1 MKIKQLANPAIN
13 ILLVFVMVFTQS
25 WSADG
30 LAGNKL
36 FPRLWGGVQCETTCP
51 TPFWV
56 VEAALL
62 FVSLACAFGLYFRRS
77 TFLPINVQRIG
88 EPGIVEPR
96 QVLILTVSNNPW
108 KFQWNEKLKNKLT
121 VSINGNPPIPLPDKY
136 RLDDALDVMKNL
148 ANSEAKRPFFSWE
161 QLLRAIAPHH
171 SKLERIILVGSTN
184 GANSYSQLDD
194 CKKLIQHYFDLTK
207 IEISKESVHFDSLD
221 NLLSR
226 YNGIIAKEKS
236 RKSQL
241 IFDVTGGTK
250 VVSIAVAMVT
260 LEHPEIEFQY
270 VETEGEKRVRTFNVT
285 TSALENQ

>member
-1 MKIKQLANPAIN
+1 
-13 ILLVFVMVFTQS
+13 
-25 WSADG
+25 
-30 LAGNKL
+30 
-36 FPRLWGGVQCETTCP
+36 
-51 TPFWV
+51 
-56 VEAALL
+56 
-62 FVSLACAFGLYFRRS
+62 
-77 TFLPINVQRIG
+77 
-88 EPGIVEPR
+88 
-96 QVLILTVSNNPW
+96 
-108 KFQWNEKLKNKLT
+108 
-121 VSINGNPPIPLPDKY
+121 
-136 RLDDALDVMKNL
+136 
-148 ANSEAKRPFFSWE
+148 
-161 QLLRAIAPHH
+161 
-171 SKLERIILVGSTN
+171 LVGSTN

-285 TSALENQ
+285 TSALEN

>member
-13 ILLVFVMVFTQS
+13 TLLVFVMVFTQS

-30 LAGNKL
+30 LAGSKL
-36 FPRLWGGVQCETTCP
+36 FPRWSGGFQCDATCP
-51 TPFWV
+51 AAFWWL
-56 VEAALL
+56 EAVLL
-62 FVSLACAFGLYFRRS
+62 FVSLACAFALYLRRR

-88 EPGIVEPR
+88 EPGMIEPR
-96 QVLILTVSNNPW
+96 QVLVLTVSNNPW
-108 KFQWNEKLKNKLT
+108 KFQWDEKLKDKLT
-121 VSINGNPPIPLPDKY
+121 ISIKDHSIPLPIK
-136 RLDDALDVMKNL
+136 LDDALIVMKNL
-148 ANSEAKRPFFSWE
+148 ANLEANPPFFSWE

-171 SKLERIILVGSTN
+171 TKLEHIILVGSTN
-184 GANSYSQLDD
+184 GANSFKQLDD
-194 CKKLIQHYFDLTK
+194 CEKLIQHYFRLTK

-221 NLLSR
+221 NLLSL
-226 YNGIIAKEKS
+226 YNGIIAAEKS

-241 IFDVTGGTK
+241 MFDVTGGTK
-250 VVSIAVAMVT
+250 VVSVAVAMVT